1 MDVIILG
8 VTGSIGTQTLDV
20 IRNHKDRFNV
30 LAVTCH
36 SNISKLQ
43 EIITEFN
50 PSYVSIGTNEHI
62 NDLQNQYPN
71 TTFGY
76 GKEGLIEAALYPSKD
91 VLVVNALV
99 GSAGLEPTIAA
110 IKAHRNVALANKET
124 LVVGGEIIM
133 PLVKEYGVELIPID
147 SEHSAIKQCIHD
159 QDKDVREIII
169 TASGGSFRDLSR
181 EQLKNVT
188 KEDALKHPNWNMGAK
203 ITIDSATMMNKGFE
217 VIEAHHL
224 FQIGY
229 DQIRTVLHPES
240 MVHSLV
246 EFNDASIMAHLGM
259 PDMRVPINYALFY
272 PVRMEYETERL
283 DLVKLG
289 KLHFNELSY
298 ERYPLLAL
306 AIKAGKQGGLM
317 PTVLNAANEECVYLF
332 LDEKITF
339 LDIEIIVEECLNR
352 FNTSR
357 EVTLENIVTLDE
369 EVRQYV
375 RNSIK

>member
-8 VTGSIGTQTLDV
+8 VTGSIGRQTLDV
-20 IRNHKDRFNV
+20 IRNHRDTFNV
-30 LAVTCH
+30 VSVTCY
-36 SNISKLQ
+36 SNLSKLH
-43 EIITEFN
+43 EIIREFQ
-50 PSYVSIGTNEHI
+50 PSYVSIGEEEHLLE
-62 NDLQNQYPN
+62 LQNQYKDIV
-71 TTFGY
+71 FGY
-76 GKEGLIEAALYPSKD
+76 GEKGLIEAVLFPSND

-99 GSAGLEPTIAA
+99 GSAGLLPTIEA
-110 IKAHRNVALANKET
+110 IKARRNVALANKET

-181 EQLKNVT
+181 QDLNNVT

-224 FQIGY
+224 FGIPYQNIK
-229 DQIRTVLHPES
+229 TVLHPES

-246 EFNDASIMAHLGM
+246 EFNDGSLMAHIGM

-272 PVRMEYETERL
+272 PNRMEYQAERL

-289 KLHFNELSY
+289 SLNFKELSY
-298 ERYPLLAL
+298 ERYPLLKL
-306 AIKAGKQGGLM
+306 AIEAGEKGGLL
-317 PTVLNAANEECVYLF
+317 PTVLNAANEESVYLF

-339 LDIEIIVEECLNR
+339 LDIEKIVKECLNR
-352 FNTSR
+352 FNTDL
-357 EVTLENIVTLDE
+357 EVTLDNIVALDQK
-369 EVRQYV
+369 VREYV
-375 RNSIK
+375 RNTIK